1 MEGGV
6 GRSGG
11 VFGKQNCSENEPALF
26 ILNVVFQL
34 VWEKTQLFRSECS
47 LFSSSLYKKKCIE
60 VVVAPEMS
68 FELMFECHFA
78 LWDG

>member
-1 MEGGV
+1 MEGESKIGVVVGGGRGV

-47 LFSSSLYKKKCIE
+47 LFSSSLYKKSVLKWLLLQKCLL
-60 VVVAPEMS
+60 S
-68 FELMFECHFA
+68 
-78 LWDG
+78 